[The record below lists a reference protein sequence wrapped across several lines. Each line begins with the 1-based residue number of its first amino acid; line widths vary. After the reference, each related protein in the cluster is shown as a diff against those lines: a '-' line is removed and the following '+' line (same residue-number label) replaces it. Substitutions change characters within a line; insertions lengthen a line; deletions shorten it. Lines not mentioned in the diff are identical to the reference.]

1 MKLSLT
7 FASSLLV
14 AAVAAQN
21 GTYTNGTGTP
31 VYKNPN
37 ATIDGRVSD
46 LLKRMTIEEKT
57 AQLIQG
63 DITNYL
69 NLTDGTF
76 NQSGLTWLAEKRSSS
91 IWTGLYTNLTT
102 LAYGARVAQDYLVH
116 NTTLGIPAF
125 IQSEGIHGFL
135 ALNATIFNSPIAHGC
150 SWNPRLVEKMARV
163 IAIESKA
170 LGINQLFA
178 PNVDLAR
185 ELRFGRVEECY
196 GEDPFLVGEYGYAY
210 TKGLQG
216 EGVCAMIKHFAAFA
230 TPEQG
235 VNTAPVH
242 GGPRELRTTYLP
254 PFKRAIIDADAWSVM
269 SSYNSYDGVP
279 TVTDHHLLTEILREE
294 WGYEYYVI
302 SDAGG
307 TARVGSAF
315 FICEETDDSC
325 ITLST
330 LPAGNDAE
338 MGGGRYSFQYLPEL
352 VANGTLP
359 ENVVDTAVS
368 RVLRAKFKSGLFEHP
383 YTGVP
388 DDNFFDYVN
397 TEEHR
402 KVARDLDA
410 ESIVLLENHNETLP
424 LKKDAHVAVI
434 GPMAHGYVNYGDYVI
449 HTAMERGVTPLDGIR
464 TASEGIVTYAKGGE
478 RWSND
483 QSGFPEA
490 IAAAEAADV
499 AIVIVGTWS
508 RDQNELWAG
517 LNATTGEHIDVHDFK
532 LVGAMG
538 RLVKAIIDTGKPTVV
553 VFSSGKPVTE
563 PWISDEAG
571 ALVQMFYQ
579 GEEGGHALA
588 DILYGNVN
596 PSGKLSVAFPYGV
609 GMTPVY
615 YDYLNSARASV
626 NPGKEY
632 PNGTLVFG
640 SNYVLSTPL
649 PLYEFGYGLSY
660 STFDYADVSVS
671 SSTVSPTDT
680 VTLSVKVTNNSTR
693 DGAEVVQAYIK
704 DMLSSVAVPNKK
716 LRGFLKVFV
725 KAGET
730 ADVSIDLPVSDW
742 GLWDR
747 KLQYVVEP
755 GDFTVL
761 VGSSSND
768 IRGNATVTVV

>member
-1 MKLSLT
+1 MKLSLA
-7 FASSLLV
+7 FASVLV
-14 AAVAAQN
+14 AFTAAQN
-21 GTYTNGTGTP
+21 GTTNSSSP
-31 VYKNPN
+31 IYKDPK
-37 ATIDGRVSD
+37 ASIDDRVSD

-57 AQLIQG
+57 AQLLQA
-63 DITNYL
+63 DIRDYL
-69 NLTDGTF
+69 NLTDGRF
-76 NQSGLTWLAEKRSSS
+76 NESGLVWAAEHRANS
-91 IWTGLYTNLTT
+91 IWTGLYSTVDKISH
-102 LAYGARVAQDYLVH
+102 GAKLAQDYFVH

-150 SWNPRLVEKMARV
+150 SWNPILIEKMAKV
-163 IAIESKA
+163 IAVESKA
-170 LGINQLFA
+170 LGVNQIFA
-178 PNVDLAR
+178 PVVDLAR
-185 ELRFGRVEECY
+185 ELRFGRVEETY
-196 GEDPFLVGEYGYAY
+196 GEDPFLVGEYGYHY
-210 TKGLQG
+210 TKGLQ
-216 EGVCAMIKHFAAFA
+216 ENGVCAMVKHFAAFA

-242 GGPRELRTTYLP
+242 GGPRMLRTTYLP
-254 PFKRAIIDADAWSVM
+254 PFKRAILEADAWSIM

-279 TVTDHHLLTEILREE
+279 TIADHHLLTEILREE

-307 TARVGSAF
+307 TARLGNAF
-315 FICEETDDSC
+315 KVCEETDDSC
-325 ITLST
+325 ITLSA
-330 LPAGNDAE
+330 LPAGNDVE
-338 MGGGRYSFQYLPEL
+338 MGGGRYSFQYIPEL

-359 ENVVDTAVS
+359 EDVVDTAVS
-368 RVLRAKFKSGLFEHP
+368 RVLRAKFKSGIFEHP

-388 DDNFFDYVN
+388 DDEVFNYLN

-402 KVARDLDA
+402 KLARDLDA
-410 ESIVLLENHNETLP
+410 ESIILLENHNETLP

-449 HTAMERGVTPLDGIR
+449 HTAMERGVTPLDGIKA
-464 TASEGIVTYAKGGE
+464 ASEGTVTYAKGAE

-483 QSGFPEA
+483 ESGFEEA
-490 IAAAEAADV
+490 VAAANAADV
-499 AIVIVGTWS
+499 AVVVVGTWS
-508 RDQNELWAG
+508 RDQDELWAG

-538 RLVKAIIDTGKPTVV
+538 RLVKAVIDTGKPTVV
-553 VFSSGKPVTE
+553 VFSSGKPITE

-596 PSGKLSVAFPYGV
+596 PSGKLSVAFPYDV
-609 GMTPVY
+609 GTTPVY
-615 YDYLNSARASV
+615 YDYLNSARSWP

-632 PNGTLVFG
+632 DNGTLVFG

-660 STFDYADVSVS
+660 STFDYSNVSVS
-671 SSTVSPTDT
+671 SKTVSANDT
-680 VTLSVKVTNNSTR
+680 VTVTVDVKNNSTR
-693 DGAEVVQAYIK
+693 DGAEVVQVYVS
-704 DMLSSVAVPNKK
+704 DVVSSVVVPNKE
-716 LRGFLKVFV
+716 LRGFSKVFI

-730 ADVSIDLPVSDW
+730 ETVSIDLPVSSW
-742 GLWDR
+742 GLWNI
-747 KLQYVVEP
+747 KMKYVVEP
-755 GDFTVL
+755 GDFL
-761 VGSSSND
+761 IRVGSSSD
-768 IRGNATVTVV
+768 DFRGNATVTVS

>member
-14 AAVAAQN
+14 ATVAAQN

-31 VYKNPN
+31 VYKSPN
-37 ATIDGRVSD
+37 ATIDDRVSD

-150 SWNPRLVEKMARV
+150 SWNPQLVEKMARV

-170 LGINQLFA
+170 LGVNQLFA

-294 WGYEYYVI
+294 WGYEYY

-315 FICEETDDSC
+315 FICGETDDSC

-388 DDNFFDYVN
+388 DGKFFDYVN

-464 TASEGIVTYAKGGE
+464 AASEGIVIYAKGGE

-499 AIVIVGTWS
+499 AVVIVGTWS

-517 LNATTGEHIDVHDFK
+517 LNATTGEHIDVHNFK
-532 LVGAMG
+532 LAGAMG

-588 DILYGNVN
+588 DVLYGDVN
-596 PSGKLSVAFPYGV
+596 PSGKLSVAFPYDV
-609 GMTPVY
+609 GTSPVY

-660 STFDYADVSVS
+660 STFDYADVSIS

-680 VTLSVKVTNNSTR
+680 VTLNVKVINNSTR
-693 DGAEVVQAYIK
+693 DGAEVVQVYIK

-716 LRGFLKVFV
+716 LCGFSKVFV